1 MKRRGYGSQQT
12 DLSELRSQMKQQF
25 IGLLPTHIDGNV
37 RMAGKYKYKLE
48 SEPCKSKIGTGS
60 VEFRTQKFLGTVLG
74 TKSRFRDKKTPTRVS
89 FFIWRQD
96 WSNSFSSSG
105 VFTLHT
111 TASGRDVSSRE
122 MACPPTDWNSRPTR
136 CSPAAR
142 AA

>member
-12 DLSELRSQMKQQF
+12 GLSELRSQMKQQF

-37 RMAGKYKYKLE
+37 RMAGKYKLE
-48 SEPCKSKIGTGS
+48 SEPCKSRIVTVS

-89 FFIWRQD
+89 FLWRQD

-111 TASGRDVSSRE
+111 TASGRNVPSRE

>member
-12 DLSELRSQMKQQF
+12 DLSELQSQMKQQF

-37 RMAGKYKYKLE
+37 RMAGKYKLE
-48 SEPCKSKIGTGS
+48 SEPCKSKIGTVS
-60 VEFRTQKFLGTVLG
+60 VEFRTQNFLGTVLG

-89 FFIWRQD
+89 FLWRQD

-105 VFTLHT
+105 VFTLRT
-111 TASGRDVSSRE
+111 TASGRDVPSRE

>member
-1 MKRRGYGSQQT
+1 MKRRGYGSQQP
-12 DLSELRSQMKQQF
+12 DLSERRSQMKQQF

-37 RMAGKYKYKLE
+37 RMAGKYKLE
-48 SEPCKSKIGTGS
+48 SEPCKSKIGTVS

-89 FFIWRQD
+89 FLWRQD

-111 TASGRDVSSRE
+111 TASGRDVPSRE

>member
-37 RMAGKYKYKLE
+37 RMAGKYKLE
-48 SEPCKSKIGTGS
+48 SEPCKSKIVTVS

-111 TASGRDVSSRE
+111 TASGRDVPSRE

>member
-1 MKRRGYGSQQT
+1 MRDMEHQRQIIDTFVNSVYVFDDRVVLNFNFT
-12 DLSELRSQMKQQF
+12 D
-25 IGLLPTHIDGNV
+25 D
-37 RMAGKYKYKLE
+37 
-48 SEPCKSKIGTGS
+48 SKTIS
-60 VEFRTQKFLGTVLG
+60 REEVLG
-74 TKSRFRDKKTPTRVS
+74 SSAVDNAPSKKTPTRVS

-111 TASGRDVSSRE
+111 TASGRDVPSRE